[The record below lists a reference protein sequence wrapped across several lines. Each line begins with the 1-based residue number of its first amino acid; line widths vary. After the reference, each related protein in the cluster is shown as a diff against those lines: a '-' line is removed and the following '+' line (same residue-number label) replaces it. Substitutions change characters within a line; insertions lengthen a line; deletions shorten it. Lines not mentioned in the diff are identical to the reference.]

1 MISANARHLRKMSLS
16 LQRHQNR
23 IIALADAVARKQGPS
38 ERAVLLHGDLHA
50 GNLLVGCNN
59 ELVAIDPTPALGEP
73 EQDIGDAA
81 AKNDWGQD
89 LPTRVKQLAETCSA
103 DFRRARAYARLA
115 AWNCG
120 IFHAATGAEPPGGVN
135 PEELLRYATTPTN
148 VLVDTGF
155 PYSCIE
161 RPPGPQPPLNLLVEM
176 RPEDYIL
183 SRLSSIGL
191 GAEDIHFLV
200 CSHFDPD
207 HAGNHEVFSNAELL
221 VQRSHYEVAR
231 TGRARYEVVREH
243 WDSPSLR
250 YRLLDAAG
258 RLLSQSQSDGKILVE
273 LLRKAAGLPD

>member
-1 MISANARHLRKMSLS
+1 MRLY
-16 LQRHQNR
+16 
-23 IIALADAVARKQGPS
+23 
-38 ERAVLLHGDLHA
+38 LL
-50 GNLLVGCNN
+50 
-59 ELVAIDPTPALGEP
+59 
-73 EQDIGDAA
+73 
-81 AKNDWGQD
+81 
-89 LPTRVKQLAETCSA
+89 QLA
-103 DFRRARAYARLA
+103 LLQPL
-115 AWNCG
+115 G
-120 IFHAATGAEPPGGVN
+120 IPVPGYLIQTDDG
-135 PEELLRYATTPTN
+135 TN

-155 PYSCIE
+155 PHSCIE

-250 YRLLDAAG
+250 YRLLDG
-258 RLLSQSQSDGKILVE
+258 DTTLLPGIELVE
-273 LLRKAAGLPD
+273 TSGHVPGHQSVLLRLPQTGPVLLAIDAVPAASQLDPEARVVFPVNDEDEAKTRASTRKLVEIARREKVALIIHGHDHEQWPTLKHAPQYYS